1 MRSNFVLLLS
11 ALLIAACLGWGQAQ
25 KKSSAKS
32 TAKSSAPKS
41 TAKKSA
47 AKKSTA
53 KKSSARK
60 STSTRKRTTTARRRT
75 TWRNRQTA
83 PDRERYREI
92 QQALVDK
99 GYLEGPATGRW
110 DQASIDALRRFQ
122 EEQNLEPDGK
132 INSLSLIALG
142 LGPKYDTQATPQQ
155 P

>member
-1 MRSNFVLLLS
+1 MRTNLALLLT
-11 ALLIAACLGWGQAQ
+11 ALLIAAGLAWGQAQ
-25 KKSSAKS
+25 KKSAATKSATK
-32 TAKSSAPKS
+32 T
-41 TAKKSA
+41 A

-53 KKSSARK
+53 KKSTAKRRAT
-60 STSTRKRTTTARRRT
+60 TSRRT

-83 PDRERYREI
+83 PEPQRYREI

-122 EEQNLEPDGK
+122 EEQNLKPDGK
-132 INSLSLIALG
+132 IDSLSLIALG
-142 LGPKYDTQATPQQ
+142 LGPKYDTPPSLQQ